1 MDHKAHYPAALLLAW
16 LILLLPPMGAAQT
29 TDTADV
35 ANLHRLAGERYAEG
49 DLQSATQ
56 LYLEIAQMETAEGAR
71 AQAFVT
77 ASWLQHLQQKDLAAL
92 DSLTQA
98 LTIDP
103 QYPFDASHY
112 NRDFEV
118 LYKRAL
124 DEVARRRQ
132 RQAAQKVQ
140 EGLVAMEA
148 EQDSVARLRLQEALD
163 LTPDSAVAIYNLA
176 LLDLRQGAEEQAMTG
191 FERVAALTFNEDST
205 SAASLRAKAQTS
217 IGIIFFNRSEWQ
229 DAEAAFLE
237 ATRAHPEDVLAWKS
251 LGLVRLE
258 QDNYPGAV
266 QALQT
271 AIRIEPEDPGLAMDL
286 ARALIDSAR
295 GPEAVDLLTA
305 SLEQHSQNAALWSSL
320 GRAHRQLGSPEQAAL
335 AFQRAIEADP
345 GNAEDEA
352 SPAAVQIAWIR
363 YQQGS
368 YDAAMESAGQAAQW
382 DPGYAAAWHVLGLA
396 QQAAGDLDAAA
407 TSLDQATKL
416 DPTRVDFF
424 LDLGHVLVAD
434 NALQPAET
442 AFSRALSLD
451 PESEAAKRNL
461 EIVRGRLV
469 TERAIASGSKAAPRA
484 RGKPIPP
491 KKIGLRFVELNYKK
505 LNLRGALVNE
515 VNKKSPAARAGLRKG
530 DLVLWVGQYGLMSD
544 KDFFEYLKRSP
555 PGETLDL
562 QYLRDGKVYQATLEL
577 R

>member
-16 LILLLPPMGAAQT
+16 LILLPPPMGAAQP
-29 TDTADV
+29 TDTAEV

-118 LYKRAL
+118 LYQRAL

-163 LTPDSAVAIYNLA
+163 LTPDSAVAVYNLA

-191 FERVAALTFNEDST
+191 LERVAALTFNEDST

-237 ATRAHPEDVLAWKS
+237 ATRAYPEDVLAWKS

-335 AFQRAIEADP
+335 AFQRAIEADAD
-345 GNAEDEA
+345 NTEDEA
-352 SPAAVQIAWIR
+352 APAAVQIAWIR

-368 YDAAMESAGQAAQW
+368 YDAAMESAGQAVRW
-382 DPGYAAAWHVLGLA
+382 DPGHAAAWHVLGLA

-416 DPTRVDFF
+416 EPTRADFF

-484 RGKPIPP
+484 RSKPIPP

-562 QYLRDGKVYQATLEL
+562 QYLRDGKMYQATLEL

>member
-1 MDHKAHYPAALLLAW
+1 MDHKARYPAALLLAW

-118 LYKRAL
+118 LYQRAL

-163 LTPDSAVAIYNLA
+163 LTPDSAVAVYNLA

-191 FERVAALTFNEDST
+191 LERVAALTFNEDST

-237 ATRAHPEDVLAWKS
+237 ATRAYPEDVLAWKS

-335 AFQRAIEADP
+335 AFQRAIEADAD
-345 GNAEDEA
+345 NTEDEA
-352 SPAAVQIAWIR
+352 APAAVQIAWIR

-368 YDAAMESAGQAAQW
+368 YDAAMESAGQAVRW
-382 DPGYAAAWHVLGLA
+382 DPGHAAAWHVLGLA

-416 DPTRVDFF
+416 EPTRADFF

-484 RGKPIPP
+484 RSKPIPP

-562 QYLRDGKVYQATLEL
+562 QYLRDGKMYQATLEL

>member
-1 MDHKAHYPAALLLAW
+1 MDQNAHHTAALLVVW
-16 LILLLPPMGAAQT
+16 LIVLLPPMAAAQT
-29 TDTADV
+29 AETADIGD
-35 ANLHRLAGERYAEG
+35 LHRLAGERYAEG

-56 LYLEIAQMETAEGAR
+56 LYLEIAQMETSDDAR

-77 ASWLQHLQQKDLAAL
+77 AGWLQHLQQKDLAAL
-92 DSLTQA
+92 DSLIQA

-118 LYKRAL
+118 LYKRGL

-191 FERVAALTFNEDST
+191 FERVAALTFNEDSAG
-205 SAASLRAKAQTS
+205 AANLRAKAQTS
-217 IGIIFFNRSEWQ
+217 IGIIFFNRGEWQ
-229 DAEAAFLE
+229 DAEEAYLE
-237 ATRAHPEDVLAWKS
+237 ATRAQPEDVLAWKN
-251 LGLVRLE
+251 LGRVRLE
-258 QDNYPGAV
+258 QENYPGAV

-271 AIRIEPEDPGLAMDL
+271 ASGIEPEDPGLAMDL

-305 SLEQHSQNAALWSSL
+305 SLELHSQNAALWSSL
-320 GRAHRQLGSPEQAAL
+320 GRAHRQLGSPDQAAL

-345 GNAEDEA
+345 SNAAHEA
-352 SPAAVQIAWIR
+352 APAAVQIAWIR
-363 YQQGS
+363 YQQGTFD
-368 YDAAMESAGQAAQW
+368 DAVELARQATQW
-382 DPGYAAAWHVLGLA
+382 DPGYASAWHVLGLA

-407 TSLDQATKL
+407 QSLDRATTL
-416 DPTRVDFF
+416 EPTRADFF

-451 PESEAAKRNL
+451 PSSEAAKRNL

-484 RGKPIPP
+484 QSKPLPP

-505 LNLRGALVNE
+505 LNLRGALVDE
-515 VNKKSPAARAGLRKG
+515 VKKGTPAARAGLRKG
-530 DLVLWVGQYGLMSD
+530 DLILWLGEYGLLSD

-562 QYLRDGKVYQATLEL
+562 QYLRDGRMYEASLKL

>member
-1 MDHKAHYPAALLLAW
+1 MF
-16 LILLLPPMGAAQT
+16 LLPPIGAAQT

-35 ANLHRLAGERYAEG
+35 GNLHRLAGERYAEG

-56 LYLEIAQMETAEGAR
+56 LYLEIAQMEASAGAR
-71 AQAFVT
+71 AQAFLT
-77 ASWLQHLQQKDLAAL
+77 AGWLQHLQQKDLAAL

-176 LLDLRQGAEEQAMTG
+176 LLDLRQGAEDQAMTA
-191 FERVAALTFNEDST
+191 FERVASLTFNDAST
-205 SAASLRAKAQTS
+205 GTASLRAKAQTS
-217 IGIIFFNRSEWQ
+217 IGVIFFNRGELQ
-229 DAEAAFLE
+229 DAEEAFLE
-237 ATRAHPEDVLAWKS
+237 ATRAHQEDVLAWKN

-258 QDNYPGAV
+258 QDNYPSAV

-271 AIRIEPEDPGLAMDL
+271 AVRLDPEDPDLAMDL
-286 ARALIDSAR
+286 ASALIDSAR
-295 GPEAVDLLTA
+295 GPEAVDLLTG
-305 SLEQHSQNAALWSSL
+305 SLERYPRNAALWSSL
-320 GRAHRQLGSPEQAAL
+320 GRAQHQLGSPEQATL

-345 GNAEDEA
+345 GNAEAEA
-352 SPAAVQIAWIR
+352 APAAVQIARIR
-363 YQQGS
+363 YRQGT
-368 YDAAMESAGQAAQW
+368 YDVAIESARQAAQW
-382 DPGYAAAWHVLGLA
+382 DPGYAAAWHILGLA
-396 QQAAGDLDAAA
+396 QQAAGDLEAAA
-407 TSLDQATKL
+407 TSLDRATTL
-416 DPTRVDFF
+416 EPTRADFF
-424 LDLGHVLVAD
+424 LDLGHVLVA
-434 NALQPAET
+434 NKALQPAET

-451 PESEAAKRNL
+451 PDSEAAKKNL

-469 TERAIASGSKAAPRA
+469 TERAIASGSKAASKA
-484 RGKPIPP
+484 RTKPIPP

-505 LNLRGALVNE
+505 LNLRGALVDN

-530 DLVLWVGQYGLMSD
+530 DLVLWLGQYGLLSD

-562 QYLRDGKVYQATLEL
+562 QYLRDGRVYEASLQL